1 MTRIELP
8 SEKKVKHLTLL
19 RQSRP
24 ISGKEFNALTTDE
37 RMMMI
42 RSADSGQRY
51 RLILEAIDGP
61 ELLAR
66 LPEQDLFLML
76 KEIGDDEVEDLMPM
90 ITPDQYTACLDLD
103 CWDKD
108 QFQSATAL
116 AWLERLLECEPNTVL
131 TTFVT

>member
-19 RQSRP
+19 RQPRP

-51 RLILEAIDGP
+51 RLLLEAVDGP
-61 ELLAR
+61 ELMAR

-90 ITPDQYTACLDLD
+90 ITPDQYIRP
-103 CWDKD
+103 
-108 QFQSATAL
+108 AL
-116 AWLERLLECEPNTVL
+116 ISTVGTL
-131 TTFVT
+131 ISSRVKPP